1 MIQRIS
7 QQIQPIRN
15 LSIDDLLR
23 ECEIEIFFDERM
35 NNKKNDAFLDTSQG
49 KKTLFIKTDLEKN
62 YENFVILHEVGHFLL
77 HYDGTRSFSFYLS
90 RYKWRL
96 ENEANMFAF
105 LFLLKDE
112 DIEDQNIINIAIHKG
127 IPEQIAIK
135 SYESLVS
142 SVIM

>member
-35 NNKKNDAFLDTSQG
+35 NNKKNDTFLDTSQG

-62 YENFVILHEVGHFLL
+62 YENFVILHEV
-77 HYDGTRSFSFYLS
+77 
-90 RYKWRL
+90 
-96 ENEANMFAF
+96 
-105 LFLLKDE
+105 
-112 DIEDQNIINIAIHKG
+112 
-127 IPEQIAIK
+127 
-135 SYESLVS
+135 
-142 SVIM
+142 

>member
-49 KKTLFIKTDLEKN
+49 KK
-62 YENFVILHEVGHFLL
+62 
-77 HYDGTRSFSFYLS
+77 
-90 RYKWRL
+90 
-96 ENEANMFAF
+96 
-105 LFLLKDE
+105 LFLSKP
-112 DIEDQNIINIAIHKG
+112 I
-127 IPEQIAIK
+127 
-135 SYESLVS
+135 
-142 SVIM
+142 